1 MLAGFY
7 LDAYLAF
14 QTVATTERSLVSGGM
29 LLIIEVLSQSL
40 IQACRTCDEY
50 VRGCSA
56 VGAAVVFSLMC
67 GTTGWPYMTVS
78 EICLLRMAKKNHGIG
93 AKRNHGIGLVNAL
106 SPGAYLLASEVS
118 HPHLWILQNE
128 YSYSYMP
135 PNKYAENSR
144 RRPPIHLL
152 APLKSSRE
160 LELWLVALPT
170 CHVMAVAHH
179 SAAIHGTE
187 IMQAQF
193 AGPRHGVSTVR

>member
-106 SPGAYLLASEVS
+106 SPGAYLLA
-118 HPHLWILQNE
+118 
-128 YSYSYMP
+128 
-135 PNKYAENSR
+135 
-144 RRPPIHLL
+144 
-152 APLKSSRE
+152 
-160 LELWLVALPT
+160 
-170 CHVMAVAHH
+170 
-179 SAAIHGTE
+179 
-187 IMQAQF
+187 
-193 AGPRHGVSTVR
+193 